1 MTVGTTSAQPMPHPP
16 RRVSV
21 YIDGF
26 NFYYGSLK
34 GTPYKWLDPHALAC
48 ALMPSDSVTAVHYF
62 TARVKPTPRNPS
74 VHQRQGIYLRALATL
89 PNVHVREGFFLLKT
103 SRQPKVQPLNPVSP
117 KIPNPAN
124 PTVEIWLN
132 EEKGSDVN
140 LATQLLLDAFDDNF
154 DLAVVISND
163 SDLAWPILKVRQKF
177 KKNVGVYKP
186 ERPAGY
192 PSAVPRRDSK
202 ELKNNA
208 RWFRHI
214 EERHLIGSQLPPTL
228 TDTTGTITK
237 PSTW

>member
-1 MTVGTTSAQPMPHPP
+1 MTAGSQSAAPAQSP

-26 NFYYGSLK
+26 NLYYGSLK
-34 GTPYKWLDPHALAC
+34 GTPYKWLDPYALAC
-48 ALMPSDSVTAVHYF
+48 ALMPSDHVTAVHYF

-74 VHQRQGIYLRALATL
+74 VHQRQGIYIRALKTL
-89 PNVHVREGFFLLKT
+89 SSVHIREGFFLLKT
-103 SRQPKVQPLNPVSP
+103 SRQAKVQPLNPANP
-117 KIPNPAN
+117 KVPNPAN
-124 PTVEIWLN
+124 HTVEIWLS

-163 SDLAWPILKVRQKF
+163 SDLAWPILMVHKKF
-177 KKNVGVYKP
+177 KKKVGVYKP

-192 PSAVPRRDSK
+192 PGTNPRPDSK

-208 RWFRHI
+208 RWFRRI
-214 EERHLIGSQLPPTL
+214 EERHLIASQLPLTL
-228 TDTTGTITK
+228 TDAVGTITK
-237 PSTW
+237 PSDW

>member
-1 MTVGTTSAQPMPHPP
+1 MTAGSQPATAAHPP
-16 RRVSV
+16 RGVSV

-34 GTPYKWLDPHALAC
+34 GTPYKWLDPYALAC
-48 ALMPSDSVTAVHYF
+48 ALMPSDNVTAVHYF

-89 PNVHVREGFFLLKT
+89 QNVHIREGFFLLKS
-103 SRQPKVQPLNPVSP
+103 SRQPKVQPLNTANP

-124 PTVEIWLN
+124 STVEIWLN

-154 DLAVVISND
+154 DLAIVISND

-177 KKNVGVYKP
+177 RKNVGVYKP

-192 PSAVPRRDSK
+192 PSTTPRRDSK

-214 EERHLIGSQLPPTL
+214 EARHLIASQLPPTL
-228 TDTTGTITK
+228 TDATGTITK
-237 PSTW
+237 PPTW

>member
-1 MTVGTTSAQPMPHPP
+1 MTAGTPPAQPAPHPP

-26 NFYYGSLK
+26 NLYYGSVK
-34 GTPYKWLDPHALAC
+34 DTPYRWLDPYALAC
-48 ALMPSDSVTAVHYF
+48 NLMPVDRVTAVHYF
-62 TARVKPTPRNPS
+62 TARVKPTPRDPS

-89 PNVHVREGFFLLKT
+89 PNVHVREGFFLLKA
-103 SRQPKVQPLNPVSP
+103 SRQPKVQPLNPANP
-117 KIPNPAN
+117 KVPNPAN

-192 PSAVPRRDSK
+192 PSATPRPDSK

-214 EERHLIGSQLPPTL
+214 EERHLIASQLPPTL
-228 TDTTGTITK
+228 TDAKGIITK
-237 PSTW
+237 PPTW

>member
-1 MTVGTTSAQPMPHPP
+1 MTAGSQPVPAGHSP
-16 RRVSV
+16 RQVSV

-26 NFYYGSLK
+26 NLYYGSLK

-48 ALMPSDSVTAVHYF
+48 ALMPSDQVTAVHYF

-103 SRQPKVQPLNPVSP
+103 SRQPKVQPLNPSNP
-117 KIPNPAN
+117 KVPNPAN
-124 PTVEIWLN
+124 TTVEIWLN

-140 LATQLLLDAFDDNF
+140 LATQLLLDAFDNNF
-154 DLAVVISND
+154 DFAVVISND
-163 SDLAWPILKVRQKF
+163 SDLAWPILMVRKKF

-192 PSAVPRRDSK
+192 PSTVARPDSK
-202 ELKNNA
+202 ELQKNS
-208 RWFRHI
+208 RWLRHI
-214 EERHLIGSQLPPTL
+214 EERHLIASQLPPTL
-228 TDTTGTITK
+228 TDATGTITK
-237 PSTW
+237 PPTW

>member
-1 MTVGTTSAQPMPHPP
+1 MTSGSLSAAAPQPP

-34 GTPYKWLDPHALAC
+34 GTPYKWLDPYALAC
-48 ALMPSDSVTAVHYF
+48 ALMPSDTVTAVHYF

-89 PNVHVREGFFLLKT
+89 PNVHVREGFFLLKK
-103 SRQPKVQPLNPVSP
+103 SRQPKVQPLHPVNP

-140 LATQLLLDAFDDNF
+140 LATQLLLDAFDNNF

-163 SDLAWPILKVRQKF
+163 SDLVWPIVMVRKKF
-177 KKNVGVYKP
+177 RKNVGVYKP

-192 PSAVPRRDSK
+192 PGATPRPDSK

-214 EERHLIGSQLPPTL
+214 EERHLVASQLATTL
-228 TDTTGTITK
+228 TDATGTITK
-237 PSTW
+237 PPDW

>member
-1 MTVGTTSAQPMPHPP
+1 
-16 RRVSV
+16 
-21 YIDGF
+21 
-26 NFYYGSLK
+26 
-34 GTPYKWLDPHALAC
+34 
-48 ALMPSDSVTAVHYF
+48 MPSDNVTAVHYF

-89 PNVHVREGFFLLKT
+89 PNVHIREGFFLLKT
-103 SRQPKVQPLNPVSP
+103 SRQPKVQPLNAANP
-117 KIPNPAN
+117 KTPNPAN
-124 PTVEIWLN
+124 STVEIWLN

-192 PSAVPRRDSK
+192 PSTTPRRDSK

-214 EERHLIGSQLPPTL
+214 EARHLIASQLPPTL
-228 TDTTGTITK
+228 TDATGTITK
-237 PSTW
+237 PPTW

>member
-1 MTVGTTSAQPMPHPP
+1 M
-16 RRVSV
+16 
-21 YIDGF
+21 
-26 NFYYGSLK
+26 
-34 GTPYKWLDPHALAC
+34 
-48 ALMPSDSVTAVHYF
+48 
-62 TARVKPTPRNPS
+62 
-74 VHQRQGIYLRALATL
+74 
-89 PNVHVREGFFLLKT
+89 
-103 SRQPKVQPLNPVSP
+103 QPLNPANP
-117 KIPNPAN
+117 KIPNPTN

-208 RWFRHI
+208 RWFRLI
-214 EERHLIGSQLPPTL
+214 EERHLIASQLPPTMA
-228 TDTTGTITK
+228 DATGTITK

>member
-1 MTVGTTSAQPMPHPP
+1 MTSIPRSMASGPRVP

-26 NFYYGSLK
+26 NLYYGSLK
-34 GTPYKWLDPHALAC
+34 DTPYKWLDPYALAC
-48 ALMPSDSVTAVHYF
+48 ALLPSDHVSAVHYF

-89 PNVHVREGFFLLKT
+89 ANVHVREGFFLLKK
-103 SRQPKVQPLNPVSP
+103 SRQPKVQPLNPLNA

-140 LATQLLLDAFDDNF
+140 LATQLLMDAFDDNF

-177 KKNVGVYKP
+177 RKNVGIYKP
-186 ERPAGY
+186 DRPAGF
-192 PSAVPRRDSK
+192 PSPMPRPDSR
-202 ELKNNA
+202 ELQNCA

-214 EERHLIGSQLPPTL
+214 EEHHLIASQLPPTL
-228 TDTTGTITK
+228 TDAVGTIRK
-237 PSTW
+237 PAGW

>member
-1 MTVGTTSAQPMPHPP
+1 
-16 RRVSV
+16 
-21 YIDGF
+21 
-26 NFYYGSLK
+26 
-34 GTPYKWLDPHALAC
+34 
-48 ALMPSDSVTAVHYF
+48 
-62 TARVKPTPRNPS
+62 
-74 VHQRQGIYLRALATL
+74 
-89 PNVHVREGFFLLKT
+89 
-103 SRQPKVQPLNPVSP
+103 
-117 KIPNPAN
+117 
-124 PTVEIWLN
+124 
-132 EEKGSDVN
+132 VN

-208 RWFRHI
+208 RWFRLI
-214 EERHLIGSQLPPTL
+214 EERHLIASQLPPTMA
-228 TDTTGTITK
+228 DATGTITK

>member
-1 MTVGTTSAQPMPHPP
+1 M
-16 RRVSV
+16 

-34 GTPYKWLDPHALAC
+34 GTPYKWLDPYALAC
-48 ALMPSDSVTAVHYF
+48 ALMPSDRITAVHYF

-103 SRQPKVQPLNPVSP
+103 SRQPKVQPLNPANP

-124 PTVEIWLN
+124 TTVEIWLN

-140 LATQLLLDAFDDNF
+140 LATQLL
-154 DLAVVISND
+154 VGR
-163 SDLAWPILKVRQKF
+163 VRRQLRPRGRDQQRLGPGMADPHGAQKF
-177 KKNVGVYKP
+177 KKNVGIYKP

-192 PSAVPRRDSK
+192 PSTIARPDSK
-202 ELKNNA
+202 ELQKNA

-214 EERHLIGSQLPPTL
+214 EERHLIASQLPPTL
-228 TDTTGTITK
+228 TDATGTITK
-237 PSTW
+237 PPTW

>member
-1 MTVGTTSAQPMPHPP
+1 MTSKSPSNALVAPVP

-26 NFYYGSLK
+26 NLYYGSLK
-34 GTPYKWLDPHALAC
+34 NTPYKWLDPYALAC
-48 ALMPSDSVTAVHYF
+48 ALFPADDVTAVHYF
-62 TARVKPTPRNPS
+62 TARVKPTPRDPS

-89 PNVHVREGFFLLKT
+89 VKVHVREGFFLLKR
-103 SRQPKVQPLNPVSP
+103 SRQAKVQPLNPTNP

-124 PTVEIWLN
+124 ATVDIWLN

-177 KKNVGVYKP
+177 RKNVGVYKP
-186 ERPAGY
+186 ERPDGY
-192 PSAVPRRDSK
+192 PSPAPRPDSR

-208 RWFRHI
+208 RWFRRI
-214 EERHLIGSQLPPTL
+214 EERHLIASQLPPTL
-228 TDTTGTITK
+228 TDAVGTIRK
-237 PSTW
+237 PVAW

>member
-1 MTVGTTSAQPMPHPP
+1 MACP
-16 RRVSV
+16 RSV
-21 YIDGF
+21 DR
-26 NFYYGSLK
+26 
-34 GTPYKWLDPHALAC
+34 
-48 ALMPSDSVTAVHYF
+48 VTAVHYF
-62 TARVKPTPRNPS
+62 TARVKPTPRDPS

-89 PNVHVREGFFLLKT
+89 PNVHVREGFFLLKA
-103 SRQPKVQPLNPVSP
+103 SRQPKVQPLNPANP
-117 KIPNPAN
+117 KVPNPAN

-192 PSAVPRRDSK
+192 PSATPRPDSK

-214 EERHLIGSQLPPTL
+214 EERHLIASQLPPTL
-228 TDTTGTITK
+228 TDAKGIITK
-237 PSTW
+237 PPTW